1 MSSDLKHI
9 LAWTISGGWGHARP
23 MLAFLT
29 HLVKTQPVQVTFA
42 VSKVIF
48 GRSKDELPR
57 HFTQDQAE
65 TMKLIKLVE
74 VSSSSPMQLEEMKAN
89 YEAVLDSILAD
100 PSQRDPDVFLTD
112 VIAFC
117 TIDVAQSKSRK
128 PYKIVGWCSVA
139 PMLLY
144 SHLRELSESFSG
156 LAGALDEIVNE
167 IEEKAKSDGLTFR
180 QAAVEVNASHITGKI
195 IQVPGLPPVAD
206 HEMYPQEPPYFLPFD
221 IHFNSLRSLA
231 LMDGLV
237 SPTAYCLEPNAY
249 EALSL
254 WFEGRP
260 IFLTGPLYPS
270 GEDAHGAAA
279 KAGELAQAQAAGGIE
294 QFLDRVLE
302 ERGRKSLLYI
312 SFGSTF
318 STVVGIDGQK
328 LWAWIDVVLD
338 MDIPVVLAYPPQ
350 NAPFPEA
357 LQAKIDASKV
367 TFICQY
373 APQQYVL
380 SHPATGW
387 FLTHNGLSG
396 TVETLQAGIPMISW
410 PICADQPVY
419 AMLNALALKSGYELH
434 EVRRGHGLKYRP
446 SYEIQPIGT
455 LEAVRQEAKEVLA
468 KAFLNEEEK
477 KKMQSSA
484 AVAQAK
490 LAEAWVK
497 DKGSARE
504 AMDRFVRM
512 FL

>member
-9 LAWTISGGWGHARP
+9 YAWTISGGWGHARP

-48 GRSKDELPR
+48 ARSKDELPR
-57 HFTQDQAE
+57 HFTEDQAE

-89 YEAVLDSILAD
+89 YEAVLDGILAD
-100 PSQRDPDVFLTD
+100 PNQRDPDIFLTD

-117 TIDVAQSKSRK
+117 TIDVARRKSRK

-156 LAGALDEIVNE
+156 LADAVDNVVNE
-167 IEEKAKSDGLTFR
+167 IEEKAKNDNLTFR
-180 QAAVEVNASHITGKI
+180 QAAIEVNASHITGKI
-195 IQVPGLPPVAD
+195 LNVPDLPPVAD
-206 HEMYPQEPPYFLPFD
+206 HEMYPQAFTSPLHAVLTS
-221 IHFNSLRSLA
+221 IGRSLA
-231 LMDGLV
+231 LCDGLV
-237 SPTAYCLEPNAY
+237 SPSAYCLEPNAY
-249 EALSL
+249 KALST

-260 IFLTGPLYPS
+260 VFLTGPLYPS

-279 KAGELAQAQAAGGIE
+279 KAGELAQAQAAGNIE
-294 QFLDRVLE
+294 QFLDKVAE
-302 ERGRKSLLYI
+302 ERGKKSLLYI

-318 STVVGIDGQK
+318 STVVGIEAQK
-328 LWAWIDVVLD
+328 LWAWLDVVLD
-338 MDIPVVLAYPPQ
+338 MGIPLLVAYPPQ
-350 NAPFPEA
+350 NAALPEA
-357 LQAKIDASKV
+357 LQAKVDASKV
-367 TFICQY
+367 TFVCQY

-419 AMLNALALKSGYELH
+419 AMLNALVLKSGYELH

-446 SYEIQPIGT
+446 SYDITPVGT
-455 LEAVRQEAKEVLA
+455 VEAVRQEAKEILT
-468 KAFLNEEEK
+468 KAFLNDDER
-477 KKMQSSA
+477 KKMQSGA
-484 AVAQAK
+484 ASAQAK
-490 LAEAWVK
+490 LAIAW
-497 DKGSARE
+497 DKEEGSARE
-504 AMDRFVRM
+504 ALDRFVKI